1 MATLRVAPTQ
11 PKSPRCLKKEGTAKR
26 GEMEPLTST
35 TPSTKLQQLHK
46 KKNRQHTYQQNA
58 ADSESN
64 TKKPQCKPREIQYLT
79 RLQCQRSCG

>member
-1 MATLRVAPTQ
+1 MATLRAAPTQ

-46 KKNRQHTYQQNA
+46 TKKKTDNTLTNGMQLTVRAIPKNRGASPGQFST
-58 ADSESN
+58 
-64 TKKPQCKPREIQYLT
+64 
-79 RLQCQRSCG
+79 

>member
-1 MATLRVAPTQ
+1 MATLRAAPTQ

-46 KKNRQHTYQQNA
+46 KKKTDNTLTDGMQLTVRAIPKNRGASPGQFST
-58 ADSESN
+58 
-64 TKKPQCKPREIQYLT
+64 
-79 RLQCQRSCG
+79 

>member
-1 MATLRVAPTQ
+1 MATLRAAPTQ

-46 KKNRQHTYQQNA
+46 KKKPDNTLTKGMQLTVRAIPKNRGASPGQFST
-58 ADSESN
+58 
-64 TKKPQCKPREIQYLT
+64 
-79 RLQCQRSCG
+79 

>member
-1 MATLRVAPTQ
+1 MATLQVAPTQ

-46 KKNRQHTYQQNA
+46 KKKTDNTLTNGMQLTVRAIPKNRGASPGQFST
-58 ADSESN
+58 
-64 TKKPQCKPREIQYLT
+64 
-79 RLQCQRSCG
+79 

>member
-1 MATLRVAPTQ
+1 MATLRAAPTQ

-46 KKNRQHTYQQNA
+46 KKKTDTLTNRMQ
-58 ADSESN
+58 
-64 TKKPQCKPREIQYLT
+64 LT
-79 RLQCQRSCG
+79 VRAIPKNRGASPGQFST

>member
-1 MATLRVAPTQ
+1 MATLQVALTQ

-46 KKNRQHTYQQNA
+46 KKKTDNTLTNRMQ
-58 ADSESN
+58 
-64 TKKPQCKPREIQYLT
+64 LT
-79 RLQCQRSCG
+79 VRAIPKNRGASPGQFST

>member
-1 MATLRVAPTQ
+1 MATLRAAPTQ

-46 KKNRQHTYQQNA
+46 KKKNRQHTYQRNA
-58 ADSESN
+58 ADSKRATPKNHTVSPGQFS
-64 TKKPQCKPREIQYLT
+64 T
-79 RLQCQRSCG
+79 

>member
-1 MATLRVAPTQ
+1 MATLRAAPTQ

-46 KKNRQHTYQQNA
+46 KKKTDNTLTNGMQMTVRAIPKNRGASPGKFST
-58 ADSESN
+58 
-64 TKKPQCKPREIQYLT
+64 
-79 RLQCQRSCG
+79 

>member
-1 MATLRVAPTQ
+1 MATLQAAPTQ

-46 KKNRQHTYQQNA
+46 KKKTDNTLTNGMQLTVRATPKNRTASPGQFST
-58 ADSESN
+58 
-64 TKKPQCKPREIQYLT
+64 
-79 RLQCQRSCG
+79 

>member
-1 MATLRVAPTQ
+1 MATLRAAPTQ

-46 KKNRQHTYQQNA
+46 KKKTDNTLTNGMQLTVRAIPKNRGASPGQFST
-58 ADSESN
+58 
-64 TKKPQCKPREIQYLT
+64 
-79 RLQCQRSCG
+79 

>member
-1 MATLRVAPTQ
+1 MATLQAAPTQ

-46 KKNRQHTYQQNA
+46 KKTDNTLTNRMQ
-58 ADSESN
+58 
-64 TKKPQCKPREIQYLT
+64 LT
-79 RLQCQRSCG
+79 VRAIPKNHGASPGQFST

>member
-1 MATLRVAPTQ
+1 MATLQAAPTQ

-46 KKNRQHTYQQNA
+46 KKKTDNTLTNGMQLTVRAIPKNRGASPGQFST
-58 ADSESN
+58 
-64 TKKPQCKPREIQYLT
+64 
-79 RLQCQRSCG
+79 

>member
-1 MATLRVAPTQ
+1 MATLRAAPTQ

-46 KKNRQHTYQQNA
+46 KKKT
-58 ADSESN
+58 DN
-64 TKKPQCKPREIQYLT
+64 TLT
-79 RLQCQRSCG
+79 NGMQLTVRAIPKNHGASPGQFST

>member
-1 MATLRVAPTQ
+1 MATLRAAPTQ

-46 KKNRQHTYQQNA
+46 KKKTDNTLTNGMQPTVRAMPKNRSASPGQFST
-58 ADSESN
+58 
-64 TKKPQCKPREIQYLT
+64 
-79 RLQCQRSCG
+79 

>member
-1 MATLRVAPTQ
+1 MATLRAAPTQ

-46 KKNRQHTYQQNA
+46 KKKTDNTLTNGMQLTVRAIPKNRGGSPGQFST
-58 ADSESN
+58 
-64 TKKPQCKPREIQYLT
+64 
-79 RLQCQRSCG
+79 